1 VRIRNWIVAGLS
13 VAALVGGVGW
23 AWAYTGQPD
32 VAPSTA
38 TTVTPP
44 KANDT
49 SHSQSQRRVDQP
61 PITEIPEYAQEPS
74 PPSVSITCPTDGY
87 GNKIYFGGEWEVF
100 TQRATVAIDYGD
112 GRSYKTSRLSYFD
125 SAYWHT
131 YRSPGTFTVRIVL
144 TDAAGQSAS
153 DSCVASVL
161 PEPTYIPPSYNP
173 PSYNSPSYDPPRLPN
188 GHIDHDWPTFPGPG
202 SSSRPIQPYP
212 ALPGDPNDRDGDG
225 VACEYGCKD

>member
-23 AWAYTGQPD
+23 AWSDTGQPD
-32 VAPSTA
+32 AAPSTT

-44 KANDT
+44 KVNHK
-49 SHSQSQRRVDQP
+49 SRPQSP

-74 PPSVSITCPTDGY
+74 PPLVSITCPPDSY
-87 GNKIYFGGEWEVF
+87 SNKIYFGGEWEVF
-100 TQRATVAIDYGD
+100 TPRATVAINYGD
-112 GRSYKTSRLSYFD
+112 GRSYKTSRLSYFN

-131 YRSPGTFTVRIVL
+131 YQSTGTFTVRIVL

-153 DSCVASVL
+153 GSCVVSVL

-173 PSYNSPSYDPPRLPN
+173 PSYDPPRLPN
-188 GHIDHDWPTFPGPG
+188 GHIDHDWPSFPGPG
-202 SSSRPIQPYP
+202 SPSRPIQPGP

-225 VACEYGCKD
+225 VRCEYGCKD